1 MLFEAWILFL
11 LAMTLPDAILGIT
24 TSQQSLSAVTASSK
38 DGRTARKPREN
49 CRSAIESAMDLISK
63 RNIQQ
68 PNFNGSFLDLAGY
81 ALHQPLRSAPYD
93 MYVTEMRIKMP
104 AQAVWFEVE
113 HCQWEPRK
121 RTLETRLGFS
131 ELSVTG
137 AVKLYEGD
145 FIKNTPHPL
154 PTDVCNVTMRMKRAG
169 LQIAAQPRVLSSSNR
184 GIADISMDSQFLQP
198 EFVSV
203 YVYGCHPPGREHR
216 EESVIGEKQNSAKNH
231 AAEDTTQEMEQV
243 FLKGIQSLLKTYLG
257 KQLQQTMKNIVMRNM
272 GYTVSYGR

>member
-184 GIADISMDSQFLQP
+184 G
-198 EFVSV
+198 
-203 YVYGCHPPGREHR
+203 REHR